1 MAASSDSPTLIS
13 RDSIG
18 IAFVLLSGVGV
29 IFLPTTA
36 KLAYQS
42 GSDVFT
48 VAFVRGVIAG
58 AILLVTALM
67 LRQRLRLPREL
78 MLLSIVVG
86 LAGVFFVYGML
97 GAIMTINI
105 GLAVLILYLCPIVVA
120 AYEHYRGDIQLHPL
134 QWLWALVAGAGLA
147 LILGVRFEA
156 SSLVGISLSFM
167 AMLAVVV
174 ITLGNVRLTNR
185 LGSVVANL
193 HMTLWGLLIFAL
205 VLLASGDF
213 REPQTLLGW
222 SGLFGNGVA
231 YCVAWV
237 AFFAG
242 ARILGA
248 TRASMV
254 TLFEPI
260 LAAGAA
266 WLIFAENF
274 SPLQWV
280 GFAVVMLALFLFE
293 YQARRG

>member
-1 MAASSDSPTLIS
+1 LASASHSPSVVS

-29 IFLPTTA
+29 VFLPTTA

-58 AILLVTALM
+58 AILLITAL
-67 LRQRLRLPREL
+67 LLKRRLRLPREL
-78 MLLSIVVG
+78 MLLSLVVG
-86 LAGVFFVYGML
+86 IAGVFFVYGML
-97 GAIMTINI
+97 GAIVTINI
-105 GLAVLILYLCPIVVA
+105 GLAVLILYLCPIAVA
-120 AYEHYRGDIQLHPL
+120 AYEHYKGDIRLEPL
-134 QWLWALVAGAGLA
+134 QWAWGLVACAGLA

-156 SSLVGISLSFM
+156 SSLVGVSLSFM

-174 ITLGNVRLTNR
+174 ITLGNVRLTSR

-213 REPQTLLGW
+213 REPQSLLGW

-248 TRASMV
+248 TRASMI
-254 TLFEPI
+254 TLIEPL

-266 WLIFAENF
+266 WLIFGEDF
-274 SPLQWV
+274 SPMQWL
-280 GFAVVMLALFLFE
+280 GFAVVLFALFMFE
-293 YQARRG
+293 YRARRA